1 MPASFGNKQTHVG
14 SFRAEDL
21 TLTLGGDAAVLV
33 QQVQFTCNRTVN
45 MLYEIGSNNVYYVG
59 NRRQGQCQMSR
70 VVGGNPAMRALI
82 TKFGNMCTPDILEL
96 KAQPR
101 GIGVSAPGVL
111 GKCAQAQRTYRML
124 DATLTS
130 IGASI
135 TAQEIVLTENLGFI
149 FSDLEDE

>member
-1 MPASFGNKQTHVG
+1 MPASFGNKQSHVG

-21 TLTLGGDAAVLV
+21 TLTLGGQAAVLV

-70 VVGGNPAMRALI
+70 VVGGNQQMRQLI
-82 TKFGNMCTPDILEL
+82 AKFGDMCKPDTLEL
-96 KAQPR
+96 KAT
-101 GIGVSAPGVL
+101 GSGG
-111 GKCAQAQRTYRML
+111 GKCSQAKRTYTML

-149 FSDLEDE
+149 FSDLEDV

>member
-1 MPASFGNKQTHVG
+1 MPASFGNKQAHVG

-21 TLTLGGDAAVLV
+21 TLTLGGQKAVLV

-70 VVGGNPAMRALI
+70 VVGGNSSMRQLI
-82 TKFGNMCTPDILEL
+82 TKFGNMCQPDKLEL
-96 KAQPR
+96 KAT
-101 GIGVSAPGVL
+101 GAGG
-111 GKCAQAQRTYRML
+111 GKCSQAKRTYTML

-149 FSDLEDE
+149 FSDLEDT